1 MKKVK
6 LVSLLIASLIFFQTP
21 CSISAGP
28 VPPQSIVIYGDT
40 RTNHIPHR
48 KVVDAIMKTKP
59 SVVFHTGDLVEDGL
73 SPDHWGIFNGIASR
87 LIKTAEF
94 YPALGNHE
102 NDSQLFFENFDLPN
116 NERWYSVEVIGI
128 HFIVLDS
135 NFDIT
140 KGSEQYEWLEN
151 DLRNISEGMRFVIA
165 ILHHPPFSTGP
176 HAEDEKGLR
185 KTIVPLFDQYG
196 VDMVFSGHSHA
207 YERSLYNDT
216 HYIVTGG
223 GGAPLYDQVRASP
236 HSQIFIKA
244 HHFCRLTVRDNLLT
258 LCVIDVDL
266 NLIDI
271 VTVDRFQQSR
281 KNPEKKRGR

>member
-1 MKKVK
+1 
-6 LVSLLIASLIFFQTP
+6 
-21 CSISAGP
+21 
-28 VPPQSIVIYGDT
+28 
-40 RTNHIPHR
+40 
-48 KVVDAIMKTKP
+48 
-59 SVVFHTGDLVEDGL
+59 
-73 SPDHWGIFNGIASR
+73 
-87 LIKTAEF
+87 
-94 YPALGNHE
+94 
-102 NDSQLFFENFDLPN
+102 
-116 NERWYSVEVIGI
+116 
-128 HFIVLDS
+128 
-135 NFDIT
+135 
-140 KGSEQYEWLEN
+140 
-151 DLRNISEGMRFVIA
+151 MRFVIA

-196 VDMVFSGHSHA
+196 VGMVFSGHSHA

-271 VTVDRFQQSR
+271 VTVDRLQQSR